1 MPQRTLR
8 FKIRQDGRVEET
20 VEGLVG
26 EACIDLT
33 EKLEDA
39 LGTVERREA
48 TSDTF
53 LREKH
58 SKTDYSCR
66 NPLMSHF
73 STVKTQL
80 RKKEFL
86 KQALIDLGYCPNEGE
101 NLVRGYRGQ
110 TVKAQMTVEMSKGA
124 DIGFRWNENSKSY
137 ELVTDLDL
145 WKQSI
150 PIERFLAQVTQR
162 YALNTVL
169 DSTAQEGFQISEQK
183 ENLDGSIEL
192 VVTRWDS

>member
-1 MPQRTLR
+1 
-8 FKIRQDGRVEET
+8 
-20 VEGLVG
+20 
-26 EACIDLT
+26 
-33 EKLEDA
+33 
-39 LGTVERREA
+39 
-48 TSDTF
+48 
-53 LREKH
+53 
-58 SKTDYSCR
+58 
-66 NPLMSHF
+66 MSHF

-86 KQALIDLGYCPNEGE
+86 KQALIDLGYFPNEGE

-110 TVKAQMTVEMSKGA
+110 TVKAEMILEMSQGA
-124 DIGFRWNENSKSY
+124 DIGFRWNEGSKSY

-150 PIERFLAQVTQR
+150 PIERFLALVTQR

>member
-1 MPQRTLR
+1 
-8 FKIRQDGRVEET
+8 
-20 VEGLVG
+20 
-26 EACIDLT
+26 
-33 EKLEDA
+33 
-39 LGTVERREA
+39 
-48 TSDTF
+48 
-53 LREKH
+53 
-58 SKTDYSCR
+58 
-66 NPLMSHF
+66 MSHF

-86 KQALIDLGYCPNEGE
+86 KQALIDLGYLPQEGE

-110 TVKAQMTVEMSKGA
+110 TVKAEMTIEMNTGG
-124 DIGFRWNENSKSY
+124 DIGFRWNEGSKSY

-150 PIERFLAQVTQR
+150 PVERFLAQVTQR

-169 DSTAQEGFQISEQK
+169 ASTAQEGFQISEQ
-183 ENLDGSIEL
+183 NQNVDGSIEL

>member
-1 MPQRTLR
+1 
-8 FKIRQDGRVEET
+8 
-20 VEGLVG
+20 
-26 EACIDLT
+26 
-33 EKLEDA
+33 
-39 LGTVERREA
+39 
-48 TSDTF
+48 
-53 LREKH
+53 
-58 SKTDYSCR
+58 
-66 NPLMSHF
+66 MSHF

-86 KQALIDLGYCPNEGE
+86 KQALLDLGYVPNEGE

-110 TVKAQMTVEMSKGA
+110 TVKAEMTVQMSKGT
-124 DIGFRWNENSKSY
+124 DIGFRWNKGSKSY

-150 PIERFLAQVTQR
+150 PVERFLAQVTQR

-169 DSTAQEGFQISEQK
+169 DSTAQEGFQVSEQK
-183 ENLDGSIEL
+183 QNLDGSIEL

>member
-1 MPQRTLR
+1 
-8 FKIRQDGRVEET
+8 
-20 VEGLVG
+20 
-26 EACIDLT
+26 
-33 EKLEDA
+33 
-39 LGTVERREA
+39 
-48 TSDTF
+48 
-53 LREKH
+53 
-58 SKTDYSCR
+58 
-66 NPLMSHF
+66 MSHF

-86 KQALIDLGYCPNEGE
+86 KQALIDLGYVPNEGE

-110 TVKAQMTVEMSKGA
+110 TVKAQMIVEMSKGA
-124 DIGFRWNENSKSY
+124 DVGFRWNQSSKSY

-145 WKQSI
+145 WKQPI
-150 PIERFLAQVTQR
+150 PVERFLAQVTQR

-183 ENLDGSIEL
+183 QNVDGSIEL